1 MIKDRDFEN
10 ATNLSLFLSGHF
22 QYITRNAPDEVPLRN
37 EVEHARNYIEIQT
50 FRFSGRFSVEFVLL
64 EDKFNDIPVPRLI
77 LQPILENA
85 IEHGIK
91 DNINSGMIRISFHA
105 TCTGLKIIIEDNGK
119 NASDKHIASLKEKLL
134 EEGYDTEVTGIIN
147 VHRRVKLKYGEKSGL
162 SISRS
167 ELGGLKVAININI
180 KEVLSHV

>member
-1 MIKDRDFEN
+1 
-10 ATNLSLFLSGHF
+10 
-22 QYITRNAPDEVPLRN
+22 
-37 EVEHARNYIEIQT
+37 
-50 FRFSGRFSVEFVLL
+50 
-64 EDKFNDIPVPRLI
+64 
-77 LQPILENA
+77 
-85 IEHGIK
+85 
-91 DNINSGMIRISFHA
+91 MIRISFHA